1 MLLTETIKNSTSAI
15 KKRRATIESKQHA
28 ETYAR
33 ALAQLSQS
41 TGSIKD
47 TLDCANAI
55 KESGIV
61 EAPVIDEATRSDLL
75 ACINDCGN
83 GISEMRLSMDA
94 VRLLKS
100 KGDAFAT
107 QIKIVWRDASAKYSD
122 GSKGYLSMIGGL
134 SSDPKRA
141 KELADN
147 ITKTV
152 AGDPSIKAVKK
163 LVADVSEAK
172 KIADEFSL
180 NPEIEVFLKKV
191 SSLQATVAVADGLFC
206 REIDGLFCRSSPDII
221 VRRRCVLSHK
231 RRGWLQPSPSFRY
244 SRNLALQDELY
255 HPVINNGPA
264 VLVCVDKRLGTGPVN
279 QSRDAG

>member
-134 SSDPKRA
+134 SSNPKRA
-141 KELADN
+141 TELADN

-152 AGDPSIKAVKK
+152 AGEPSIDMTMLEAFVKERN
-163 LVADVSEAK
+163 EALFSLDRK
-172 KIADEFSL
+172 KIEAYMIKYGETEITQTPDNVFWASVYKAICGIKDA
-180 NPEIEVFLKKV
+180 PEAIV
-191 SSLQATVAVADGLFC
+191 SKAKAWLHEHGM
-206 REIDGLFCRSSPDII
+206 SP
-221 VRRRCVLSHK
+221 
-231 RRGWLQPSPSFRY
+231 
-244 SRNLALQDELY
+244 NLAE
-255 HPVINNGPA
+255 
-264 VLVCVDKRLGTGPVN
+264 
-279 QSRDAG
+279 